1 MAIKGKGYI
10 VTLRRSPSM
19 PVEAYYLLAFD
30 EVGATRRAKKLCR
43 APNAVVLDVT
53 RDTGC

>member
-1 MAIKGKGYI
+1 
-10 VTLRRSPSM
+10 M

-30 EVGATRRAKKLCR
+30 EVGATRRAKRLCR

-53 RDTGC
+53 RETGC